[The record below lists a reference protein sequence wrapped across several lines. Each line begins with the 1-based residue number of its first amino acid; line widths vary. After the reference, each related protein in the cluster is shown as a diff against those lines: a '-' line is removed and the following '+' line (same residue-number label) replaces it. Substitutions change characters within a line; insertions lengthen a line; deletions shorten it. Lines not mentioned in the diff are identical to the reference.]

1 MPTLDIVTP
10 TLNSEKYILATISS
24 LNLSGSVSLKH
35 IIVDSYSSDST
46 LNIARACGSNVLQFP
61 PGNMYSAINYGLRS
75 GSAEWCAYINSDD
88 LIYADSYFNA
98 LYSLG
103 ETADIIY
110 GNADYVDSI
119 GRLLHYWNSP
129 SPLYLKY
136 LLRSKTLPFPQ
147 PTMIF
152 RRCVFEQLGGFND
165 RYSYS
170 ADFDFVLRAHVAG
183 FCFQK
188 YCGGPMA
195 AFRLHPGQFS
205 ASKAKEMRNESLASL
220 RLNLSCKPS
229 RMKEL
234 FFIVLFLRIINI
246 DSYISRA
253 LRARFLGS
261 KHLFPRSMNNN

>member
-10 TLNSEKYILATISS
+10 TLNSGQYILATISS
-24 LNLSGSVSLKH
+24 LNLSGCAPVKH

-46 LNIARACGSNVLQFP
+46 LDIARACGSHVLQFP

-88 LIYADSYFNA
+88 LIYADAYFNA

-103 ETADIIY
+103 ESADIIY

-119 GRLLHYWNSP
+119 GRFLHYWNSP

-136 LLRSKTLPFPQ
+136 LLRSSTMPFPQ

-152 RRCVFEQLGGFND
+152 RRSVFEQLGGFND

-170 ADFDFVLRAHVAG
+170 ADFDFVLRAHTAG
-183 FCFQK
+183 FYFQK

-195 AFRLHPGQFS
+195 AFRLHTVQIS
-205 ASKAKEMRNESLASL
+205 
-220 RLNLSCKPS
+220 
-229 RMKEL
+229 
-234 FFIVLFLRIINI
+234 VIN
-246 DSYISRA
+246 A
-253 LRARFLGS
+253 
-261 KHLFPRSMNNN
+261 N